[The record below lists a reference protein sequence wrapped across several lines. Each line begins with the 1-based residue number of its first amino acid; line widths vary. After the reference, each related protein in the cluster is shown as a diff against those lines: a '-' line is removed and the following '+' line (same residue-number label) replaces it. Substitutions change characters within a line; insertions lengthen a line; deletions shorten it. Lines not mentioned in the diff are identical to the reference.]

1 MRPKIPTLLVL
12 LLLAVLPARGQIV
25 NRLKVDAPT
34 FERYAFG
41 RMQQY
46 DAANLPLA
54 DSLYAMGERSGN
66 YKYKCLA
73 LSLEFPVRFAEG
85 DYARMDAAVAELKS
99 LLDGRKDVRAF
110 YFQTLHEYCQYLV
123 HIGRSSDAMLEARA
137 MKRLA
142 DEEKKPLGKMYSYRI
157 VGLIQSYRENSYLAI
172 QNFLK
177 AARFCREAHAEQ
189 DLPNLYIL
197 VAQEYIRMKDFPRA
211 EHYCAEAEAYR
222 EFFPGIRIK
231 ALMTR
236 ALMYNAEERWNDFWD
251 CYEALVGD
259 PLYEVQ
265 AEKDRRFEMDVCY
278 LRSKGLFAE
287 ALARADSLSTS
298 KERHALKHGLYAD
311 LGSFENAYGEIGALM
326 DEKDSIYIKVQNED
340 LAILDAEMNNAELR
354 AQAERLRHQNQNTI
368 LIGFI
373 VMFAIAFLSILVAQ
387 WQLRENL
394 DEMKRKNG
402 EMLRARRAYQQA
414 LDAKEAENS
423 VKIRILQNRKSNTF
437 RL

>member
-1 MRPKIPTLLVL
+1 
-12 LLLAVLPARGQIV
+12 
-25 NRLKVDAPT
+25 
-34 FERYAFG
+34 
-41 RMQQY
+41 
-46 DAANLPLA
+46 
-54 DSLYAMGERSGN
+54 
-66 YKYKCLA
+66 
-73 LSLEFPVRFAEG
+73 
-85 DYARMDAAVAELKS
+85 
-99 LLDGRKDVRAF
+99 
-110 YFQTLHEYCQYLV
+110 
-123 HIGRSSDAMLEARA
+123 
-137 MKRLA
+137 
-142 DEEKKPLGKMYSYRI
+142 
-157 VGLIQSYRENSYLAI
+157 
-172 QNFLK
+172 
-177 AARFCREAHAEQ
+177 
-189 DLPNLYIL
+189 
-197 VAQEYIRMKDFPRA
+197 
-211 EHYCAEAEAYR
+211 
-222 EFFPGIRIK
+222 
-231 ALMTR
+231 
-236 ALMYNAEERWNDFWD
+236 MYNAEERWDDFWD